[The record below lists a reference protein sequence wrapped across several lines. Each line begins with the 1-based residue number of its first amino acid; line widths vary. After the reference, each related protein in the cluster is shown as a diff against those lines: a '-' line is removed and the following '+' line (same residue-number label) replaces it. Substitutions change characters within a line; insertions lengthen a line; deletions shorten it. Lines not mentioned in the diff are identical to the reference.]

1 VIVSTHVIVSD
12 NPINVHAMMRLL
24 EKKKI
29 KKTPPGGGGFL
40 LVLFTLYFANI
51 MRVRDVS

>member
-1 VIVSTHVIVSD
+1 VIASTHVIVSD
-12 NPINVHAMMRLL
+12 NPINVHAMMHVVN
-24 EKKKI
+24 EKIK
-29 KKTPPGGGGFL
+29 KKTPPRWGVVL